1 MSKSTLCTIFAF
13 FPFLALAGSIGLL
26 ERVPNLPTSAEAAL
40 SGRTAL
46 AATVKALQRDI
57 DAAQDALSA
66 EADAAAEK
74 SIESAEQQQ
83 RNVEKFTGMS
93 AAEMEAADDDEV
105 EAAMLQNFGMNMAD
119 MEAMENMTDAEIEAY
134 MAGKQT
140 NTQKVSEFAAS
151 APKISDPKKFERLT
165 REFGDWQ
172 SGEIDRITKAQ
183 EEWKALLDR
192 WAQDRAQ
199 LNARLNTELASEESQ
214 VPIVDCGEAG
224 DEPDARA
231 LYAIK
236 LKRAK
241 AHAQLAPR
249 APQAGPGISRRPS
262 PDGQDRC
269 GLCRQVRGRR
279 RGRRRDGFT
288 VVHRPG
294 DGTATHRRTVEHDTG
309 NKRRSR
315 SAHGSVVRHREGPPE
330 ERVRLARILQQ
341 LGLARLQ
348 AGEAGISSRGAAS
361 GRRLLQGLTAV
372 ERESGFRYAA

>member
-1 MSKSTLCTIFAF
+1 MSKSTLWIIFAF
-13 FPFLALAGSIGLL
+13 FPFLAFAGSIGLL
-26 ERVPNLPTSAEAAL
+26 ERVPNLPTSAEAAF
-40 SGRTAL
+40 SGRAAL
-46 AATVKALQRDI
+46 AAKVEALQRDI

-119 MEAMENMTDAEIEAY
+119 MEAMENMSDAEIEAY

-140 NTQKVSEFAAS
+140 NTQKVSEFAAG

-199 LNARLNTELASEESQ
+199 LNARLKKELASEESQ
-214 VPIVDCGEAG
+214 VPIVNCGEAG

-231 LYAIK
+231 LHAIK
-236 LKRAK
+236 LKHAK
-241 AHAQLAPR
+241 AHAQLAPQHLKQG
-249 APQAGPGISRRPS
+249 QAFLA
-262 PDGQDRC
+262 DR
-269 GLCRQVRGRR
+269 
-279 RGRRRDGFT
+279 
-288 VVHRPG
+288 
-294 DGTATHRRTVEHDTG
+294 RRTVKADADFADKFAADAAGVDEM
-309 NKRRSR
+309 
-315 SAHGSVVRHREGPPE
+315 ALQSVSVQEAALQRIGELSSMTLEINDEVAAPME
-330 ERVRLARILQQ
+330 ALSSIEKARPKSEC
-341 LGLARLQ
+341 G
-348 AGEAGISSRGAAS
+348 
-361 GRRLLQGLTAV
+361 
-372 ERESGFRYAA
+372 

>member
-13 FPFLALAGSIGLL
+13 FPLLALAGSIGLL

-46 AATVKALQRDI
+46 AAKVKALQRDI

-66 EADAAAEK
+66 EEEAVAEK
-74 SIESAEQQQ
+74 SIESAEQQE

-134 MAGKQT
+134 MAGKQI

-172 SGEIDRITKAQ
+172 SGEIDRITKSQ
-183 EEWKALLDR
+183 EEWKALMDR

-199 LNARLNTELASEESQ
+199 LNARLKTELASEESQ

-231 LYAIK
+231 LHAIK

-241 AHAQLAPR
+241 AHAQLAPQHLKQG
-249 APQAGPGISRRPS
+249 QAFLA
-262 PDGQDRC
+262 D
-269 GLCRQVRGRR
+269 RR
-279 RGRRRDGFT
+279 RAVKTDVDFADKFAADAAGVDEMAAQSIIVQQTALQRIGELSSMTLEINDEVAAPMEALSGLEKA
-288 VVHRPG
+288 RPKSECG
-294 DGTATHRRTVEHDTG
+294 
-309 NKRRSR
+309 
-315 SAHGSVVRHREGPPE
+315 
-330 ERVRLARILQQ
+330 
-341 LGLARLQ
+341 
-348 AGEAGISSRGAAS
+348 
-361 GRRLLQGLTAV
+361 
-372 ERESGFRYAA
+372 